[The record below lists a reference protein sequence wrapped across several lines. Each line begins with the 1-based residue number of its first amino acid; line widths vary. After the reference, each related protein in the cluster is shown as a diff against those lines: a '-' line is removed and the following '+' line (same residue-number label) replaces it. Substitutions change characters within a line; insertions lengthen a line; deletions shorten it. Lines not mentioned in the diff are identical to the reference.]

1 MLELYGKRGGYFGKH
16 QDRTEAN
23 SSTRFILQAPANLD
37 VHKKKNLDIF
47 MEAPV

>member
-23 SSTRFILQAPANLD
+23 SSTRFILQAPAYLD
-37 VHKKKNLDIF
+37 VHKNNLDIF
-47 MEAPV
+47 ILAAV